1 MHNTAFVFEK
11 GALMIKFAIDFD
23 SAYTSIYKL
32 GSGIVLSE
40 PTVAAVEEGERGVI
54 KAIGQEA
61 YKLIGKTSKNTK
73 IVFPV
78 FEGEIVNERVAAGVL
93 NGFIKK
99 IKPEKLT
106 SFSVLFSV
114 PCGTTAEM
122 AAKYKNVAKAC
133 GARKCAFV
141 ESPILAALGQ
151 RIPLSDATPCFV
163 IDMSGGTTNV
173 AAVTLDGVIAGLSV
187 NFGGNKISTD
197 IIDFV
202 AEAYG
207 LQIGLQ
213 TAEKLK
219 KEIGSLERNDGL
231 TVAVNGR
238 DIESGT
244 PRSVSVRAMDLVSTV
259 SKYYDK
265 IAELAMG
272 LLKKL
277 PPEVSAEIRHEGIY
291 VSGGASSVY
300 GLEKYYSDKFGMKI
314 NVSENGS
321 MSVALGGGIAV
332 GNDELM
338 KKIVLKTD

>member
-1 MHNTAFVFEK
+1 
-11 GALMIKFAIDFD
+11 MIKFAIDFD
-23 SAYTSIYKL
+23 SAYTNVYKL
-32 GSGIVLSE
+32 GSGLVLSE
-40 PTVAAVEEGERGVI
+40 PTVAAVEEGEKGEI

-61 YKLIGKTSKNTK
+61 YRLVGKTSKNTK

-78 FEGEIVNERVAAGVL
+78 FEGEIVNERVATGVL

-99 IKPEKLT
+99 VKPEKFT

-122 AAKYKNVAKAC
+122 AAKYKNVAKSC
-133 GARKCAFV
+133 GAKKCLFV

-151 RIPLSDATPCFV
+151 RIPLSDASPCFL
-163 IDMSGGTTNV
+163 IDMSGGTTNI
-173 AAVTLDGVIAGLSV
+173 AAVTLDGIIAGISV
-187 NFGGNKISTD
+187 NFGGNKISAD

-202 AEAYG
+202 AEEYG

-219 KEIGSLERNDGL
+219 KEIASLEKDDGL
-231 TVAVNGR
+231 TTVVNGR

-244 PRSVSVRAMDLVSTV
+244 PRSVSVRAMDLVKTV
-259 SKYYDK
+259 SCYYDK
-265 IAELAMG
+265 IAELAME

-291 VSGGASSVY
+291 VSGGASAVY

-314 NVSENGS
+314 NIAENGL
-321 MSVALGGGIAV
+321 MNVALGGGIV
-332 GNDELM
+332 LGNDELL
-338 KKIVLKTD
+338 KKIALKTE